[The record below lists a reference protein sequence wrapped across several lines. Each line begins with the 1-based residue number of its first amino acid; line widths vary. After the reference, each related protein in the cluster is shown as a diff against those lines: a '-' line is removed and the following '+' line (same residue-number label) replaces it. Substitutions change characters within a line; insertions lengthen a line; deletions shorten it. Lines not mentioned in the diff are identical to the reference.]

1 MHPGLYSVFQPEIT
15 VKSFQPEITVKSL
28 VVTGL
33 LVSVHAAGLCV
44 RFPAFRTFKL
54 LLLGVYRHV
63 SVEYRIAGK
72 HTMTNRTGHSW
83 HDSLKY
89 LILKKI
95 I

>member
-1 MHPGLYSVFQPEIT
+1 MHPGLYSA
-15 VKSFQPEITVKSL
+15 FQPEITVKSL

-33 LVSVHAAGLCV
+33 LVSVHTAGLCV

-72 HTMTNRTGHSW
+72 HTMTNRTSHSW

-89 LILKKI
+89 LILKKKLF
-95 I
+95 